1 MILVRSERRL
11 PPTKGISVGWEVA
24 SEARRVIQVRVV
36 LGYVSVEP
44 AAGAPP
50 NLLNGVL
57 TTLELSL
64 SSSSTSVQAP
74 DLGRGYRLLSEAPCK
89 KARNFGLGSIKT
101 RSGPGV
107 PPHAESG

>member
-44 AAGAPP
+44 WDPTRRVFPLPVQAELMAI
-50 NLLNGVL
+50 GVL
-57 TTLELSL
+57 PCM
-64 SSSSTSVQAP
+64 SV
-74 DLGRGYRLLSEAPCK
+74 
-89 KARNFGLGSIKT
+89 
-101 RSGPGV
+101 
-107 PPHAESG
+107 

>member
-44 AAGAPP
+44 WDPTRDRGALRLKQHSQKVRTEPLRPWKDAPAA
-50 NLLNGVL
+50 
-57 TTLELSL
+57 
-64 SSSSTSVQAP
+64 
-74 DLGRGYRLLSEAPCK
+74 
-89 KARNFGLGSIKT
+89 
-101 RSGPGV
+101 
-107 PPHAESG
+107 